1 MSDLPRRRLLAL
13 GGTALTGAIAGCS
26 SSANEDDPNGDDET
40 DGTEDE
46 DDTGPSDE
54 NGNGD
59 GNGDGTNTDDPGSTV
74 LGDIAV
80 ENLSGNDHTVNVILE
95 FDGEIEHW
103 STHELSAGDGA
114 TLDRDWD
121 DDAGEFRVILRL
133 DDGDPVQDTAMSWNE
148 PDCLNLLVTINRN
161 GELTTHAD
169 TNSGPCGDGDADFD
183 EGDE

>member
-13 GGTALTGAIAGCS
+13 GGTALTGVIAGCS
-26 SSANEDDPNGDDET
+26 SSVNEDDPNGDDDSET
-40 DGTEDE
+40 NGTGDEDGTE
-46 DDTGPSDE
+46 PSDGNE
-54 NGNGD
+54 NGD
-59 GNGDGTNTDDPGSTV
+59 ETSTDTASSTV

-80 ENLSGNDHTVNVILE
+80 ENLSGSDHTVNVILE

-103 STHELSAGDGA
+103 STHELDAGDGA
-114 TLDRDWD
+114 TLNRDWD
-121 DDAGEFRVILRL
+121 DDAGKFRVILRL
-133 DDGDPVQDTAMSWNE
+133 DDGDPVQDTATSWNE

>member
-26 SSANEDDPNGDDET
+26 SSVSEDEPNGNDDSET
-40 DGTEDE
+40 DGTGDE
-46 DDTGPSDE
+46 DDTEPGDSD
-54 NGNGD
+54 GD
-59 GNGDGTNTDDPGSTV
+59 ETGTDDADGTA

-133 DDGDPVQDTAMSWNE
+133 DDGDPVQDTATSWNE
-148 PDCLNLLVTINRN
+148 PDCLNLLVTINRS

>member
-26 SSANEDDPNGDDET
+26 SSANEDDPNGNDDSET
-40 DGTEDE
+40 DGTGDE
-46 DDTGPSDE
+46 DDTEPGDGDE
-54 NGNGD
+54 NGDETG
-59 GNGDGTNTDDPGSTV
+59 TDDADSTA

-80 ENLSGNDHTVNVILE
+80 ENLSGNDHTVNIILE

-133 DDGDPVQDTAMSWNE
+133 DDGDPVQDTATSWNE